1 MVSGDFDMGLKK
13 LLRKYSY
20 WRLSRSW
27 RVLSFCRL
35 QLDCQSFSL
44 NGLSLG
50 SVPSEASQFGRPQR
64 ILAVAEE
71 DFQFEFRE
79 SGLILEYEKGHLSY
93 IGIIFDYSLETHST
107 SADRAAELCVENLNA
122 ALPKL
127 DRTTTLMQVL
137 DALGPAVED
146 RRDEEESLL
155 IYHLNQHVL
164 EFEFLPNGS
173 LARFN
178 LFLE

>member
-1 MVSGDFDMGLKK
+1 MGLKK

-35 QLDCQSFSL
+35 QLDCQSFYL
-44 NGLSLG
+44 NGLSFG
-50 SVPSEASQFGRPQR
+50 SVPAEASQFGRPQR

-71 DFQFEFRE
+71 VFKFEFRE
-79 SGLILEYEKGHLSY
+79 SGLILEYEKGHLNY
-93 IGIIFDYSLETHST
+93 IGVIFDYSLEAHST
-107 SADRAAELCVENLNA
+107 FADRAAELCVENLNSS
-122 ALPKL
+122 LTRL
-127 DRTTTLMQVL
+127 DRTTSLTQVL
-137 DALGPAVED
+137 DAMGPVVDD
-146 RRDEEESLL
+146 RSDAEESLL

-164 EFEFLPNGS
+164 EFEFLLNGR

-178 LFLE
+178 LFPE